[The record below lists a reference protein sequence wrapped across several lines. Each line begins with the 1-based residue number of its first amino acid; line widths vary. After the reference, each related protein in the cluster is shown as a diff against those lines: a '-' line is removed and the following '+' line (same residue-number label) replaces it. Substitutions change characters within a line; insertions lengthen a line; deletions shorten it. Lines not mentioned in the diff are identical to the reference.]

1 MRQKLVKLKKK
12 LLMIVMINILLLQN
26 LISLQQIFGSSLA
39 QANLI
44 TKAGFGNNLISLN
57 KAISLDKTNYLLVQ
71 NELKNLQTFDS
82 IV

>member
-1 MRQKLVKLKKK
+1 MRQKLVKLKRK

-26 LISLQQIFGSSLA
+26 LISLQQIFGSRLA

-57 KAISLDKTNYLLVQ
+57 KAINSDKTNYLLVQ
-71 NELKNLQTFDS
+71 NEFKKLQTFDS
-82 IV
+82 IF